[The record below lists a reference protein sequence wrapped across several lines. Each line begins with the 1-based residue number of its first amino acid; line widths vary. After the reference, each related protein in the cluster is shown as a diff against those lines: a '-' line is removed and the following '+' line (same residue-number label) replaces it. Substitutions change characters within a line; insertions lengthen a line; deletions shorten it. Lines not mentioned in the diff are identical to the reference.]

1 MDKQHSRLDV
11 IRILH
16 AIDGDGD
23 LCHAIS
29 SPDEQDVFLLQT
41 WDYQPPLHQYQGG
54 SRF

>member
-1 MDKQHSRLDV
+1 VDKQHPRLDV

-29 SPDEQDVFLLQT
+29 SPNEQDVFLVQT
-41 WDYQPPLHQYQGG
+41 
-54 SRF
+54 